1 MRSLTPV
8 SFVRDPAARRALI
21 TAALG
26 TPWIRFT
33 EAVLA
38 EVQADPQI
46 ADWNIIIDDQGPMQ
60 DVDVDGMIRMGEAFC
75 KLAARPEDR
84 TFTVVMTQDPFFAT
98 WARVIDMNYS
108 GRRRHGAPTL
118 GEARR
123 LMDRLEPSGG
133 LCPQGKGPGNG
144 RQQFV
149 RRRSPDGRPQCLQHG
164 GKKWRAAMDETEN
177 YFSNLTLAG

>member
-21 TAALG
+21 KAALG

-84 TFTVVMTQDPFFAT
+84 TFTVVVTQDPLFAT

-108 GRRRHGAPTL
+108 GRRRHGGPTL

-123 LMDRLEPSGG
+123 VMDRLEPSGG

-164 GKKWRAAMDETEN
+164 GKKWRARND
-177 YFSNLTLAG
+177 SNVRPSDS